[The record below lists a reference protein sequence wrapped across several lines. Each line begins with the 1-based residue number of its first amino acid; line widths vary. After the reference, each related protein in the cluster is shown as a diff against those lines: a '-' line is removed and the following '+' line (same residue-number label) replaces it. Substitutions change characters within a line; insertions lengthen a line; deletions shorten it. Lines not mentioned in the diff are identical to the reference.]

1 MRFFIKLLMKILD
14 SGINQEVN
22 PTFDGKIILKMNKLY
37 GFFGILSLV
46 ISLLVIILGATSG
59 ALFSND
65 FSSVLILFLLL
76 FLLGLIL
83 VLYTR
88 NIIVE
93 VTSEKILY
101 TGITKKIK
109 EIKWDELKTISFNSS
124 SKEIILK
131 SNNITIR
138 LNLHLKGF
146 GSLINIIKENVD
158 VSIYKKAFEKIGII

>member
-14 SGINQEVN
+14 KGINQEIT

-37 GFFGILSLV
+37 EVIGILSLIV
-46 ISLLVIILGATSG
+46 SIFVIILGFISG
-59 ALFSND
+59 SI
-65 FSSVLILFLLL
+65 FSSDFIYVLTFFLLL
-76 FLLGLIL
+76 SLPGILLIL
-83 VLYTR
+83 YSQ
-88 NIIVE
+88 NIMIE
-93 VTSEKILY
+93 VNSEKILY
-101 TGITKKIK
+101 IGITKKIK

-146 GSLINIIKENVD
+146 GSLIKIIKENVD